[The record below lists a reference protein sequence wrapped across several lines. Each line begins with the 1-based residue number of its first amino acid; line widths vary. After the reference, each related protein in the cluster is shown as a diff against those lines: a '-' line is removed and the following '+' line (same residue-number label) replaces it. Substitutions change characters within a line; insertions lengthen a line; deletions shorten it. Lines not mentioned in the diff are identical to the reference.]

1 MNDVQSFGEWLKE
14 RRQAL
19 DMTRDDLAD
28 RVGCATVTI
37 TKIERGQRRPSRQI
51 AECIIDAIGVPTE
64 EREQLVQW
72 ARGISDVAPSPAH
85 SSTPDQPLRTQNSA
99 LSPDN
104 LPASLT
110 SFIGRDR
117 EVAKARNLLWR
128 ADVRL
133 LTLTGPPGIGKSRLS
148 VTVASSVRAEFEHG
162 VWFVP
167 LAPITDPTL
176 VASTIAQTLGLK
188 EAGGQGIEGVLRS
201 YLSDKQILLVLD
213 NFEQILDAAP
223 LVSDLLASAPR
234 VKALVTSRSPLHLYG
249 EQEFPVPPLDLPP
262 IPTYGSSTKQHPFL
276 DADPELYRALEESSA
291 VTLFVQRA
299 QAVQP
304 DFALTPENI
313 WAVAEICVRLDG
325 LPLAIELAAAR
336 SKLFSPQTILEKL
349 AGKEQSASTLELLA
363 GGPRDRT
370 DRQRTLRG
378 AIDWS
383 YNLLDS
389 EEQLLFRRLSAFVG
403 GRTLQAIKEV
413 CAGITSHELRIT
425 NYEFGPSSFVLRPLQ
440 IDVMDGV
447 SSLVEKSLLSARDG
461 AQQQAGADGELRFWM
476 LETIHSYAKEKLEES
491 GEVEAARLRHALY
504 YLRLAEEAEPHLR
517 GPEQK
522 QWLDRLDSE
531 HDNIRTAL
539 TWALQH
545 GEGELAQRI
554 AGPVWR
560 FWMGRGYLTEGRTWL
575 TRARQA
581 HAGHTHARALVCR
594 AGGSLA
600 QVQSDYAEAR
610 KLSEEALLIFREL
623 GDHLNEARTLN
634 NLGIAAYE
642 QGNLEEAQH
651 HFSQAL
657 QIYRDLGDD
666 WGIAAALT
674 NVGLVVMDMD
684 APSAAKGY
692 HAEALT
698 IFRALDDK
706 RSAAIALNNLAV
718 LAHQEGNYQDAHTM
732 WHECVSLYR
741 EMGYKE
747 GLGLTLAN
755 LGVLARDMG
764 RHEDSRKIYSEAL
777 TLLSEVGNLR
787 VMAHSLDR
795 LAGLASLEGQHEKAA
810 CLFGV
815 ADTLLQSVNAK
826 LPTYN
831 RQEHERFEAAARQM
845 LGDARFTALW
855 REGSRMS
862 AEEAIKYALA
872 P

>member
-1 MNDVQSFGEWLKE
+1 
-14 RRQAL
+14 
-19 DMTRDDLAD
+19 
-28 RVGCATVTI
+28 
-37 TKIERGQRRPSRQI
+37 
-51 AECIIDAIGVPTE
+51 
-64 EREQLVQW
+64 
-72 ARGISDVAPSPAH
+72 
-85 SSTPDQPLRTQNSA
+85 
-99 LSPDN
+99 
-104 LPASLT
+104 
-110 SFIGRDR
+110 
-117 EVAKARNLLWR
+117 VAKARNLLWR

-148 VTVASSVRAEFEHG
+148 LTVAASVRAEFEHG

-167 LAPITDPTL
+167 LAPINDPTL

-188 EAGGQGIEGVLRS
+188 EAGGQGIEGVLRA

-223 LVSDLLASAPR
+223 LVSDLLAAAPR
-234 VKALVTSRSPLHLYG
+234 VKALVSSRSPLHVYG

-262 IPTYGSSTKQHPFL
+262 IAARGNGKQHPYL
-276 DADPELYRALEESSA
+276 DAEPELYRALEESSA
-291 VTLFVQRA
+291 VTLFAQRA

-304 DFALTPENI
+304 DFALTPENT

-336 SKLFSPQTILEKL
+336 TKLFSPQMILEKL

-389 EEQLLFRRLSAFVG
+389 QEQLLFRRLSAFVG
-403 GRTLQAIKEV
+403 GRTLQAIREV
-413 CAGITSHELRIT
+413 CVVGEDEGRRTKDEDV
-425 NYEFGPSSFVLRPLQ
+425 FGPSSFVLRPLQ

-447 SSLVEKSLLSARDG
+447 SSLVEKSLLGARDG
-461 AQQQAGADGELRFWM
+461 SQQQTGAEGEPRFWM

-491 GEVEAARLRHALY
+491 GEANAVRLRHALY
-504 YLRLAEEAEPHLR
+504 YLRLVEEAEPHLR

-522 QWLDRLDSE
+522 QWLDRLDGE

-539 TWALQH
+539 SWALQH

-560 FWMGRGYLTEGRTWL
+560 FWSNRGYLTEGRAWL
-575 TRARQA
+575 ARAREA
-581 HAGHTHARALVCR
+581 HPGHTHARALVCR

-610 KLSEEALLIFREL
+610 RLSEEAILIFREL
-623 GDHLNEARTLN
+623 GDRLNEARTLN
-634 NLGIAAYE
+634 NMGIATYE
-642 QGNLEEAQH
+642 QGKLEESQH
-651 HFSQAL
+651 HFEQAL
-657 QIYRDLGDD
+657 QIQRNLADD
-666 WGIAAALT
+666 WGVAAALT
-674 NVGLVVMDMD
+674 NLGLILMDMD
-684 APSAAKGY
+684 EPAIARGY
-692 HAEALT
+692 HAEALA
-698 IFRALDDK
+698 IFRTLGDK
-706 RSAAIALNNLAV
+706 RSATIALNNLAV
-718 LAHQEGNYQDAHTM
+718 LAHQEGSYQHAHAM
-732 WHECVSLYR
+732 WHECLSLYR
-741 EMGYKE
+741 EMGNKE
-747 GLGLTLAN
+747 NLGLTLAN

-764 RHEDSRKIYSEAL
+764 KYEDSRELYSEAL

-787 VMAHSLDR
+787 VVGHSLDR
-795 LAGLASLEGQHEKAA
+795 LAGLAALKGQHEKAA
-810 CLFGV
+810 CLFGA

-831 RQEHERFEAAARQM
+831 RQEHERFEALTRQS
-845 LGDARFTALW
+845 LGDERFASLW
-855 REGSRMS
+855 REGSRTS

>member
-51 AECIIDAIGVPTE
+51 AECIIEAIGVPTE

-72 ARGISDVAPSPAH
+72 ARGISDAAPPPAH
-85 SSTPDQPLRTQNSA
+85 SSTPDQPLRPQPST

-167 LAPITDPTL
+167 LAPISDPTL

-213 NFEQILDAAP
+213 NFEQILDAAH
-223 LVSDLLASAPR
+223 LVSDLLAAAPR
-234 VKALVTSRSPLHLYG
+234 VKALVSSRSPLHVYG

-262 IPTYGSSTKQHPFL
+262 ITAHGNGKQHSSL
-276 DADPELYRALEESSA
+276 DGNPELYRALEDSPA

-313 WAVAEICVRLDG
+313 LAVAEICVKLDG

-336 SKLFSPQTILEKL
+336 SKLFSPPMILEKL
-349 AGKEQSASTLELLA
+349 VGKEQSASTLELLA

-389 EEQLLFRRLSAFVG
+389 QEQLLFRRLSAFVG

-413 CAGITSHELRIT
+413 CAGITNYEVQIT
-425 NYEFGPSSFVLRPLQ
+425 NYGFRPSSSALRPLQ
-440 IDVMDGV
+440 IDVLEGV
-447 SSLVEKSLLSARDG
+447 SSLVEKSLLGARDG
-461 AQQQAGADGELRFWM
+461 SQQQAGADGEPRFWM
-476 LETIHSYAKEKLEES
+476 LETIHSYAKKKLEES
-491 GEVEAARLRHALY
+491 GEADAVRLRHALY

-560 FWMGRGYLTEGRTWL
+560 FWMGRGYLTEGRAWL
-575 TRARQA
+575 ARAREA

-600 QVQSDYAEAR
+600 QVQSDYVEAR
-610 KLSEEALLIFREL
+610 RLSEEALLIFREL

-642 QGNLEEAQH
+642 QGNLEEAQG

-684 APSAAKGY
+684 APSAAKDY

-732 WHECVSLYR
+732 WHECLSIYR

-755 LGVLARDMG
+755 LGVLARDIG
-764 RHEDSRKIYSEAL
+764 RYEESRELYSEAL
-777 TLLSEVGNLR
+777 ALLSEVGNLR
-787 VMAHSLDR
+787 VVGHSLDR
-795 LAGLASLEGQHEKAA
+795 LAGLAALEGRHKKAA
-810 CLFGV
+810 HLFGA

-831 RQEHERFEAAARQM
+831 RQEHERFEAAARQV
-845 LGDARFTALW
+845 LGDERFASLW

-862 AEEAIKYALA
+862 AEEAVKYALE